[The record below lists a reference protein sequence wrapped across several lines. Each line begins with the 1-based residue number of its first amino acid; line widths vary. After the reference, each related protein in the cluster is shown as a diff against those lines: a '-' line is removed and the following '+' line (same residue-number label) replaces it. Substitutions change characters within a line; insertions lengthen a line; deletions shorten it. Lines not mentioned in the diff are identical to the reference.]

1 MTKSGGPNGPRQL
14 SEAMSHAI
22 GQILS
27 MTMLYVSFQVPLRKI
42 SPGARLCPAHEHGAQ
57 VALFNFEYLVIT
69 ARTHSTISF
78 FISTMFADDVFTRNL
93 VVQ

>member
-1 MTKSGGPNGPRQL
+1 
-14 SEAMSHAI
+14 MSQAI
-22 GQILS
+22 GQILA

-42 SPGARLCPAHEHGAQ
+42 SPGARLCPAHEHGTQ

-69 ARTHSTISF
+69 ARTHGAICL
-78 FISTMFADDVFTRNL
+78 FISTMEAKDMFARDL